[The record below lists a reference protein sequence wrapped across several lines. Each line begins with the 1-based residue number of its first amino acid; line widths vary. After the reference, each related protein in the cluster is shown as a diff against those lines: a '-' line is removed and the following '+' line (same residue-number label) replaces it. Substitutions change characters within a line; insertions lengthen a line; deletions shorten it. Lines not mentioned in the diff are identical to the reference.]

1 MASQSA
7 PLTERKYVLPFV
19 LITSLFFLWAFGVN
33 LNDVLIPHFKAAFS
47 LTDFQSSFIQI
58 AFFGG
63 YFLAA
68 LVAGRLMERI
78 GYHRGILTGLF
89 LCAAGALLFVPAGS
103 LGVYGLFLFSSFVL
117 ACGQSFL
124 EVAANPYA
132 TILGAPES
140 SERRLNFAQSF
151 NAVGAVVA
159 LFVVGPRILSASVP
173 TAEELAHLSPA
184 ALQAYR
190 AAQTATV
197 RVPYLVIGGIF
208 LVVAAIIYFAHLPEI
223 REAATPGEAG
233 ASTSWSGVLSH
244 KHLVSGV
251 IAQFLY
257 VGAQVGV
264 GSFVIRFVMHA
275 QPFLGPRA
283 AARYLQLHLV
293 GFMIGRFA
301 GSALMKSIRASRL
314 LAVFAFGA
322 LACALVATTSAGA
335 IPIYAVVL
343 IGFFHSIMFPT
354 IFALGIKSLG
364 PFTKRGSS
372 LLVMAIIGAAVV
384 PPIMGKISDLTNIQR
399 AFWVPLLCYAYVL
412 YFALRG
418 YKPSPV
424 LSKTVTTSG
433 AEA

>member
-1 MASQSA
+1 MAPQSA

-33 LNDVLIPHFKAAFS
+33 LNDVLIPHFKTAFGLS
-47 LTDFQSSFIQI
+47 DLQSSFIQI

-63 YFLAA
+63 YCLAA
-68 LVAGRLMERI
+68 IVAGRLMEHI
-78 GYHRGILTGLF
+78 GYKRGILSGLC
-89 LCAAGALLFVPAGS
+89 LCAAGAFLFVPAGS

-117 ACGQSFL
+117 AFGQSFL

-132 TILGAPES
+132 TILGPPKS

-159 LFVVGPRILSASVP
+159 VLLVGPLILSGNVSTPDAI
-173 TAEELAHLSPA
+173 ARLSPN
-184 ALQAYR
+184 ALQVYR
-190 AAQTATV
+190 VSQTARV
-197 RVPYLVIGGIF
+197 RIPYLIIGGIF
-208 LVVAAIIYFAHLPEI
+208 LVVAAMIYFAHLPET
-223 REAATPGEAG
+223 REAAAPEETE
-233 ASTSWSGVLSH
+233 ASTSWRGVFAH
-244 KHLVSGV
+244 RHLVLGV

-264 GSFVIRFVMHA
+264 GSFVIRFVMHG
-275 QPFLGPRA
+275 QPSLAPRA
-283 AARYLQLHLV
+283 AALYLQLHLV

-301 GSALMKSIRASRL
+301 GSALMKSIAPARL
-314 LAVFAFGA
+314 LAAFAFGA
-322 LACALVATTSAGA
+322 LVCALVATTATDK

-354 IFALGIKSLG
+354 IFALGIKNLG

-372 LLVMAIIGAAVV
+372 LLVMAILGAAVV
-384 PPIMGKISDLTNIQR
+384 PPIMGRISDLSNIQR
-399 AFWVPLLCYAYVL
+399 AFWVPLLCYVYIL

-418 YKPSPV
+418 YKPATEASA
-424 LSKTVTTSG
+424 SETVAT
-433 AEA
+433 A

>member
-1 MASQSA
+1 
-7 PLTERKYVLPFV
+7 

-33 LNDVLIPHFKAAFS
+33 LNDVLIPHFKSAFS
-47 LTDFQSSFIQI
+47 LSDFQSSFIQI

-68 LVAGRLMERI
+68 LVAGRMMERI
-78 GYHRGILTGLF
+78 GYRRGIVSGLL
-89 LCAAGALLFVPAGS
+89 LCATGAFLFVPAGS
-103 LGVYGLFLFSSFVL
+103 LGIYGLFLLSSFVL

-132 TILGAPES
+132 TILGVPES
-140 SERRLNFAQSF
+140 SERRLNLAQSF

-159 LFVVGPRILSASVP
+159 LLVVGPRILSETVP
-173 TAEELAHLSPA
+173 SAEALARLSPS

-197 RVPYLVIGGIF
+197 RIPYLVIGGIF

-223 REAATPGEAG
+223 REEAARDEAG
-233 ASTSWSGVLSH
+233 APASWHGVLSH
-244 KHLVSGV
+244 KHLVRGV

-264 GSFVIRFVMHA
+264 GSFVIRFAMHA

-283 AARYLQLHLV
+283 AARYLQLHLI
-293 GFMIGRFA
+293 GFMIGRFT

-322 LACALVATTSAGA
+322 LVCAVIATSTTGA

-354 IFALGIKSLG
+354 IFALGIKNLG

-384 PPIMGKISDLTNIQR
+384 PPVMGKISDLANIQR
-399 AFWVPLLCYAYVL
+399 AFLVPLLCYAYVL
-412 YFALRG
+412 YFAVRG
-418 YKPSPV
+418 YKPA
-424 LSKTVTTSG
+424 
-433 AEA
+433 AEKSLRESIATA